1 MRNAL
6 FFKSL
11 GVIMLQKYIIKV
23 ALVFILEWLQN
34 QSRSNRELSLFISDN
49 TNLTPS
55 TVDKMLALLTSD
67 IAGFKAGGDA

>member
-1 MRNAL
+1 
-6 FFKSL
+6 
-11 GVIMLQKYIIKV
+11 MLQKYIIKV

>member
-1 MRNAL
+1 
-6 FFKSL
+6 
-11 GVIMLQKYIIKV
+11 MLQKYIIKV

-55 TVDKMLALLTSD
+55 TVDKMLALLASD